1 MQNPSN
7 ALPRDILITVGS
19 GKSTT
24 SSFSS
29 TPKKKASSSAVTT
42 ATAAP
47 KPVERP
53 SVASRLF
60 WKRAKTDL
68 GADSLANYKAN
79 RASAT
84 SVQGKQHIHEN
95 VFHHYKIVKPR
106 YLIRKYY
113 GSIWKYTYI
122 SRFCLTFGLKL
133 KREEKLSPNLVPKTN
148 CDL

>member
-29 TPKKKASSSAVTT
+29 TPKKKASSSAVPT

-68 GADSLANYKAN
+68 GADSLANYNAN

-84 SVQGKQHIHEN
+84 SVQGI
-95 VFHHYKIVKPR
+95 YILTIVKSYYR
-106 YLIRKYY
+106 LI
-113 GSIWKYTYI
+113 IVYI
-122 SRFCLTFGLKL
+122 RLKNCNFP
-133 KREEKLSPNLVPKTN
+133 EHSQGIHVIFVPS
-148 CDL
+148 

>member
-1 MQNPSN
+1 MICSFGSADMAFHILALKSMQIPSN

-79 RASAT
+79 RSSAT
-84 SVQGKQHIHEN
+84 SVQGISYH
-95 VFHHYKIVKPR
+95 
-106 YLIRKYY
+106 
-113 GSIWKYTYI
+113 SIKL
-122 SRFCLTFGLKL
+122 LTFNHRLH
-133 KREEKLSPNLVPKTN
+133 
-148 CDL
+148 

>member
-1 MQNPSN
+1 MAFHILALKSMQIPSN

-84 SVQGKQHIHEN
+84 SVQGISYHSM
-95 VFHHYKIVKPR
+95 KP
-106 YLIRKYY
+106 
-113 GSIWKYTYI
+113 
-122 SRFCLTFGLKL
+122 LTFNHPLH
-133 KREEKLSPNLVPKTN
+133 
-148 CDL
+148 